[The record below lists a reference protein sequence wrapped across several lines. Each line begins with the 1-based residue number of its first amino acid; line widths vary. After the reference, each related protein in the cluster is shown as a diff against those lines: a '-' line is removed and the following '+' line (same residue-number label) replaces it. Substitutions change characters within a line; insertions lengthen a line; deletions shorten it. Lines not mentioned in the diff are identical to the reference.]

1 MIGSTETSEHVRL
14 VPGSK
19 LTLIPLLFDLALLE
33 GLMATVAPKGE
44 GDVGLHPRPVELP
57 DHQAAKSLEGI
68 HLNARANS

>member
-1 MIGSTETSEHVRL
+1 
-14 VPGSK
+14 
-19 LTLIPLLFDLALLE
+19 
-33 GLMATVAPKGE
+33 MATVAPKGE